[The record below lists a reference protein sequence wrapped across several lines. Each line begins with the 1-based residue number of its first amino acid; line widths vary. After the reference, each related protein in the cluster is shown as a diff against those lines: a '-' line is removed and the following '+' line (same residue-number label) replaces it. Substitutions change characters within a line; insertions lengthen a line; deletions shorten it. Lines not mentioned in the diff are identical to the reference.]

1 MLFKDHGM
9 NDGVTDDQH
18 AAIPPQPSFEVTRD
32 HPALAGHFPGRPL
45 LPGVLLLDHA
55 LRFLKMDQAP
65 VHIASARFSMPV
77 LPGDRVDISTQA
89 ATNGESTIILSTE
102 SGVSL
107 KARVQAMH
115 PTPPQEGMGH
125 V

>member
-1 MLFKDHGM
+1 M
-9 NDGVTDDQH
+9 NDGVSNDQQGT
-18 AAIPPQPSFEVTRD
+18 ITPPPRFEVTRD

-89 ATNGESTIILSTE
+89 AKNGESIIILSTE

-115 PTPPQEGMGH
+115 PTTLQEGMGH